1 MKSRSLV
8 NFLLLLLF
16 LTSCS
21 LHPAQSVVGIT
32 SPTETESLHVTT
44 TATLS
49 TTGTPTGTLTPTLV
63 EPTPTTVFT
72 AIPPSETPFPFPQ
85 VYFHNEYSSLPAG
98 QYLLYWS
105 FTETFCRLYAVSM
118 NQEVY
123 PVIDANCG
131 FGPDPNQSNVLS
143 ENGLFLLV
151 PFGQNTYLIH
161 LADHQREILAPSQR
175 KDCVITSVSWD
186 GTRFAGRCGSFETSF
201 ELAVRTINSDWVI
214 LQPFEPDD
222 QGDVTFT
229 IAWSPD
235 GKMLAFNK
243 ATSLTRGVYVIDVD
257 QCLNDRST
265 CASQV
270 KGLYLEDTSDYL
282 LWSPDG
288 KQLAVTI
295 AREFMI
301 YDVNST
307 QSWLIKIKN
316 EGVLIHGAAW
326 SPDGKWI
333 GYAVDKGQNLRG
345 VDTYIISPNGG
356 TVSFLTDK
364 DVIQVVGWL
373 NIGP

>member
-1 MKSRSLV
+1 MVNNEKGL
-8 NFLLLLLF
+8 NFLQPFILF
-16 LTSCS
+16 LMLIASCS
-21 LHPAQSVVGIT
+21 SPSAEPIGITPQPIAFTQTPAQIIT
-32 SPTETESLHVTT
+32 NTQKAHTT
-44 TATLS
+44 TPTIAS
-49 TTGTPTGTLTPTLV
+49 TI
-63 EPTPTTVFT
+63 T
-72 AIPPSETPFPFPQ
+72 AIPPTGTPLRIPKVNILIPL
-85 VYFHNEYSSLPAG
+85 SSLPTG
-98 QYLLYWS
+98 QYLLYWNFS
-105 FTETFCRLYAVSM
+105 GERYCRINAVSM
-118 NQEVY
+118 DQKVY
-123 PVIDANCG
+123 DLIDTECG
-131 FGPDPNQSNVLS
+131 FGPDFGDTAVLS
-143 ENGLFLLV
+143 ANGRFLLI
-151 PFGQNTYLIH
+151 PFFNNRYLID
-161 LADHQREILAPSQR
+161 LTDDRTEMLSPSQR
-175 KDCVITSVSWD
+175 DDCVITSVSWD

-326 SPDGKWI
+326 SLDGKWI